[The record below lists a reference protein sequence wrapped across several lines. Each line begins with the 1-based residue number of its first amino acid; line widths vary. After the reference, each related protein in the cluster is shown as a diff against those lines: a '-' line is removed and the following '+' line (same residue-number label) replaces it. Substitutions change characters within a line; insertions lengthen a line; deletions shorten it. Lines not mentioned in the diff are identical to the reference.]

1 MTPAAR
7 EARRHAE
14 GDEMKRRFAAV
25 DTRIIEMLT
34 SIVGVQGVFLDP
46 EVVDRYCRD
55 ETTEVT
61 GRAEVVV
68 KPRTTGE
75 VAEIMKLASEFLIPV
90 TPRGGG
96 TGVTGG
102 AVPAAGGIVLSLE
115 KMNRII
121 EIDTDNLMAVAQ
133 PCVITGDL
141 ARAAV
146 EQGLFY
152 PPDPASIDSC
162 ALGGNVAEGAGGP
175 CAVKYGTTKDYVT
188 GLVVVFPDGSVSRLG
203 GKIVKN
209 ATGYNLIGL
218 FVGSE
223 GTLGVITEITVRL
236 LPLPP
241 YSVDLMLPFADL
253 ASASSAVSAVIR
265 ARIVPTTIEFIEK
278 EAITL
283 ASRFLKKELPFV
295 DAGAQLLIRLDGDRK
310 ETVDRQMELL
320 WEEVAG
326 CGARDMIVAESAS
339 TRDRLWEGRRCMREA
354 VVAEGGAK
362 CGEDVVVP
370 RAAIPAFVGR
380 AKEHLDGVGIGSI
393 FFGHAGDGNIHVE
406 LMKAG
411 LSDDQWI
418 RRLPAAREGLYRIAA
433 EQGGMITGEHGI
445 GLIRKEYLGIS
456 LDAAQ
461 IAVMRRIKEALDPKG
476 IMNPGKI
483 FI

>member
-1 MTPAAR
+1 MN
-7 EARRHAE
+7 
-14 GDEMKRRFAAV
+14 RRFAPV
-25 DTRIIEMLT
+25 DDRTIDRLSAIAG
-34 SIVGVQGVFLDP
+34 SDSVSLDP
-46 EVVDRYCRD
+46 QIVDRYSRD
-55 ETTEVT
+55 ETTEAS
-61 GRAEVVV
+61 GLAEVVV
-68 KPRTTGE
+68 RPRTTE
-75 VAEIMKLASEFLIPV
+75 AVAQVVRLASELSIPV

-102 AVPAAGGIVLSLE
+102 AVPAHGGIILSLE
-115 KMNRII
+115 RMNRII
-121 EIDTDNLMAVAQ
+121 EIDTDNLMAVAE

-141 ARAAV
+141 ARAAASH
-146 EQGLFY
+146 GLFY

-236 LPLPP
+236 LPQPS
-241 YSVDLMLPFADL
+241 YSVDFMVPFADL
-253 ASASSAVSAVIR
+253 AAASSAVSAVIR
-265 ARIVPTTIEFIEK
+265 DRIVPTTIEFIEK
-278 EAITL
+278 EAIIL
-283 ASRFLKKELPFV
+283 ASRFLKKELPFP
-295 DAGAQLLIRLDGDRK
+295 DAGAQLLIRLDGDDK
-310 ETVDRQMELL
+310 PAVDRQMERL
-320 WEEVAG
+320 WETVKRQ
-326 CGARDMIVAESAS
+326 GARDMIVAESAA

-380 AKEHLDGVGIGSI
+380 AKELLTGAGIGSI

-406 LMKAG
+406 LMKGA
-411 LSDDQWI
+411 LSDGQW
-418 RRLPAAREGLYRIAA
+418 RKRLPAAREGLYRLSAGL
-433 EQGGMITGEHGI
+433 GGMITGEHGI
-445 GLIRKEYLGIS
+445 GLIRKEYLGLS

-483 FI
+483 FL

>member
-1 MTPAAR
+1 MN
-7 EARRHAE
+7 
-14 GDEMKRRFAAV
+14 RRFAPV
-25 DTRIIEMLT
+25 DARTIDRLT
-34 SIVGVQGVFLDP
+34 AIAGSDSVSLDPQIVG
-46 EVVDRYCRD
+46 RYSRD
-55 ETTEVT
+55 ETTEAS
-61 GRAEVVV
+61 GLAEVVV
-68 KPRTTGE
+68 RPRTTE
-75 VAEIMKLASEFLIPV
+75 AVAQVMRLASELSIPV

-102 AVPAAGGIVLSLE
+102 AVPAHGGIILSLE
-115 KMNRII
+115 RMNRII
-121 EIDTDNLMAVAQ
+121 EIDTDNLMAVAE

-141 ARAAV
+141 ARAAASH
-146 EQGLFY
+146 GLFY

-209 ATGYNLIGL
+209 ATGYSLIGL

-236 LPLPP
+236 LPQSP
-241 YSVDLMLPFADL
+241 YSIDFMVPFADL
-253 ASASSAVSAVIR
+253 AAASSAVSAVIR
-265 ARIVPTTIEFIEK
+265 ACIVPTAIEFIEK

-283 ASRFLKKELPFV
+283 ASRFLKKELPFP
-295 DAGAQLLIRLDGDRK
+295 DAGAQLLIRLDGDDK
-310 ETVDRQMELL
+310 PAVDRQMERL
-320 WEEVAG
+320 WETVKQQ
-326 CGARDMIVAESAS
+326 GARDMIVAESAA

-370 RAAIPAFVGR
+370 RAAIPAFVGM
-380 AKEHLDGVGIGSI
+380 AKGLLTEAGIGSI

-406 LMKAG
+406 LMKGA
-411 LSDDQWI
+411 LSDGQWHK
-418 RRLPAAREGLYRIAA
+418 RLPAAREGLYRLAA
-433 EQGGMITGEHGI
+433 GLGGMITGEHGI
-445 GLIRKEYLGIS
+445 GLIRKEYLGLS

-483 FI
+483 FL

>member
-1 MTPAAR
+1 
-7 EARRHAE
+7 
-14 GDEMKRRFAAV
+14 MKRRFAATDNRV
-25 DTRIIEMLT
+25 IELLT
-34 SIVGVQGVFLDP
+34 SIVGPDSVFVDS

-55 ETTEVT
+55 ETTET
-61 GRAEVVV
+61 AGRADVVV
-68 KPRTTGE
+68 KPCDTET
-75 VAEIMKLASEFLIPV
+75 VAKVMRLASDLPIPV

-102 AVPAAGGIVLSLE
+102 AVPAEGGIVLSLE
-115 KMNRII
+115 RMNRII

-141 ARAAV
+141 ARAAA

-218 FVGSE
+218 MVGSE

-241 YSVDLMLPFADL
+241 YSVDLLVPFADL
-253 ASASSAVSAVIR
+253 TSASSAVSAVIR

-278 EAITL
+278 EAIIL
-283 ASRFLKKELPFV
+283 ACRFLKKELPFP
-295 DAGAQLLIRLDGDRK
+295 DAGAQLLIRLDGDEK
-310 ETVDRQMELL
+310 AQVDRQMERL
-320 WEEVAG
+320 WEAVKKW
-326 CGARDMIVAESAS
+326 GATDMIVAESTS

-380 AKEHLDGVGIGSI
+380 AKAHLSEVGIGSI
-393 FFGHAGDGNIHVE
+393 FFGHAGDGNIHTE
-406 LMKAG
+406 LMKG
-411 LSDDQWI
+411 TLSDDEWN

-433 EQGGMITGEHGI
+433 GLGGMITGEHGI
-445 GLIRKEYLGIS
+445 GLIRREYLDLS

-461 IAVMRRIKEALDPKG
+461 IAVMRKIKDALDPKG

-483 FI
+483 FA

>member
-1 MTPAAR
+1 
-7 EARRHAE
+7 
-14 GDEMKRRFAAV
+14 MKRRFAAV
-25 DTRIIEMLT
+25 DRRIIELLT
-34 SIVGVQGVFLDP
+34 EIVGAQGVFLDP
-46 EVVDRYCRD
+46 QIIDHYCRD

-68 KPRTTGE
+68 KPRDTE
-75 VAEIMKLASEFLIPV
+75 AVSAIMKLASEFLIPI

-141 ARAAV
+141 ARAVA
-146 EQGLFY
+146 EHGLFY

-188 GLVVVFPDGSVSRLG
+188 GLVVVFPDGSTSRLG

-218 FVGSE
+218 LVGSE

-241 YSVDLMLPFADL
+241 YSVDLMVPFADL

-265 ARIVPTTIEFIEK
+265 ARIVPTTIEFVEK

-283 ASRFLKKELPFV
+283 ASRFLKKKLPFV

-320 WEEVAG
+320 WEQVSG
-326 CGARDMIVAESAS
+326 NGARDMIVADSAS

-380 AKEHLDGVGIGSI
+380 AKAHLSDVGIGSI

-406 LMKAG
+406 LMKG
-411 LSDDQWI
+411 ELSDDEWK

-433 EQGGMITGEHGI
+433 AQGGMITGEHGI
-445 GLIRKEYLGIS
+445 GLIRKEYLGLS

-461 IAVMRRIKEALDPKG
+461 IAVMRRIKDALDPKG

-483 FI
+483 FL

>member
-1 MTPAAR
+1 
-7 EARRHAE
+7 
-14 GDEMKRRFAAV
+14 MKRRFAAV
-25 DTRIIEMLT
+25 DTRIIELLT
-34 SIVGVQGVFLDP
+34 SIVGEQGVVVDP
-46 EVVDRYCRD
+46 HGVDRYCRD
-55 ETTEVT
+55 ETTDT
-61 GRAEVVV
+61 AGRAEVVV
-68 KPRTTGE
+68 KPRDTAA
-75 VAEIMKLASEFLIPV
+75 VAGVVKLASEFLIPI

-121 EIDTDNLMAVAQ
+121 EIDTDNLMAVAE

-141 ARAAV
+141 ARAAA
-146 EQGLFY
+146 ERGLFY

-175 CAVKYGTTKDYVT
+175 CAVKYGTTGDYVT

-236 LPLPP
+236 LPLPL
-241 YSVDLMLPFADL
+241 YSVDLMAPFADL

-283 ASRFLKKELPFV
+283 ASRFLKKDLPFP
-295 DAGAQLLIRLDGDRK
+295 DAGAQLLIRLDGDTK
-310 ETVDRQMELL
+310 QAVDHQMERL
-320 WEEVAG
+320 WETIKEK
-326 CGARDMIVAESAS
+326 GARDMIVAESS
-339 TRDRLWEGRRCMREA
+339 VTRDRLWEGRRCMREA

-380 AKEHLDGVGIGSI
+380 AKEHLADVGIGSI

-406 LMKAG
+406 LMKG
-411 LSDDQWI
+411 KLSDDEWR
-418 RRLPAAREGLYRIAA
+418 RRLPAAREGLYRIAVA
-433 EQGGMITGEHGI
+433 AGGMITGEHGI
-445 GLIRKEYLGIS
+445 GLIRKEYLGLS
-456 LDAAQ
+456 LDSAQ
-461 IAVMRRIKEALDPKG
+461 IAVMRHIKDALDPKG
-476 IMNPGKI
+476 IMNPEKI
-483 FI
+483 FHE